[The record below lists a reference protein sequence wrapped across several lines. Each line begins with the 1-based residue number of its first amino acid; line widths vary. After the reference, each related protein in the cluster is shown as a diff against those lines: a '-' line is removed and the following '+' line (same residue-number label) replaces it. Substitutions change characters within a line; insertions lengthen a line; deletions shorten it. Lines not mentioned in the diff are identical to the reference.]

1 MSTLSLL
8 CAAAAASLLLLTS
21 LAVRA
26 GSYSQSFALPDGTT
40 AIGGGTVLGT
50 SNANPLVASVQGGAL
65 RLVQAGVYSTV
76 SSFKLPD
83 LDAGR
88 ELQSLD
94 VSFTVR
100 MTQNGAE
107 VPADGFSLNFGPVPA
122 GHGGGPLGF
131 VMPGGLVIGWDT
143 YNNGGDPPSVEI
155 FHDGISVANALRTF
169 AYSPTTYVPVTVHWD
184 STNGLDVTYNGAV
197 VTDLKLPAGWP
208 GTGFT
213 FAFSAYTGGLSQD
226 VYIDNLSITT
236 VPVLPVE
243 TGGPVISE
251 FVADNTLRED
261 SETDTPDWI
270 EIYNGQNASATL
282 TGWHLTDDAALPAK
296 WTFPAVTMAP
306 YSYLLVSASA
316 KNRLTPADLHT
327 NFRLANEG
335 GYLALTRPDQSVA
348 DSYNYL
354 AQAEDVAY
362 GELGAA
368 RTRGYL
374 ATPSPGG
381 KNVAPQ
387 AVNGPAEDVVWSRDG
402 GLVTGATPVSITVPA
417 GATVRYTTNG
427 TVPNETS
434 PAYAAPFNVTTTT
447 TLRARVY
454 RPDALPGSVSSRTF
468 LLIDSSLSS
477 YNGAGQP
484 AFSSNLPVIVLDS
497 FGVPV
502 DSVTDPGAARPFR
515 LTYGVVIGK
524 DPITGRARLTD
535 VPDFQGRGGTH
546 VRGESSSGFPHKSW
560 AWETWDNEGRDKD
573 VPILGMPEESDWA
586 LHGPWSDKTLM
597 RNYLVYSTFAESA
610 AGYFAPRTRFVEV
623 FFNQEAGQ
631 PVSYADYRGIYL
643 LVEKPK
649 QGRNRVDVAKT
660 NPLVTDPL
668 LVQGGYVF
676 KHDKNAPGST
686 QWYTATYNQFM
697 EGHDPEALNT
707 AQFNYLSGY
716 LNAFEA
722 ALAGSN
728 FTHPT
733 TGYQAWLDRGTFM
746 DAQWAVEISKQV
758 DGYVYSTYFNK
769 DRGGRM
775 KAGPL
780 WDFNISLGNA
790 DYATGETPTGWLYDS
805 AGTATGTG
813 GMWYPR
819 LHQDVDYRQFHF
831 DRYWQLRRSLWG
843 TAAINTRIDDT
854 AAMLREGSAVTIT
867 NNMSTTVQN
876 PAARHFRKYAI
887 LGQRHWPNPASS
899 TTLTS
904 YQAEVNAMK
913 TWITTRLTWLDDQFY
928 SGTTVLRPPLFSHP
942 GGIVSTPFSLT
953 IDRYTGTPPA
963 GRTYTAGTIYYT
975 LDGSDPRSPYVPD
988 NGRTLVAENSPCR
1001 VLVPFADIGA
1011 TWRSLGFND
1020 AAWFAGVQGVGY
1032 DDAVDYNPYIGANL
1046 EAPNPVMKGVNQT
1059 CYIRIPFTTTAA
1071 QMDGINFLKLR
1082 IRRDDG
1088 FVAYLNGTKIADS
1101 YAPATLTWNFAATPS
1116 AFDETI
1122 AKTLAEF
1129 DCTANLA
1136 ALQMGKNLLAI
1147 HGLNF
1152 GINSSDFLC
1161 QAVLETGIRSSTP
1174 NAPSANAVA
1183 YTGPLALNASA
1194 TVKARVLDTATNSW
1208 TPVTEGSFI
1217 VNAVPA
1223 SAANLVVSEMN
1234 YNPSDPTLGEA
1245 AAGFTAANDF
1255 EYVELL
1261 NIGASAVDLTGV
1273 AFTAGIGFQF
1283 TAALSPSLLRLE
1295 SGERVVVAEN
1305 PAAFAMRYGTSAGL
1319 KLAGPYSG
1327 NLSNGGETLT
1337 LLAAAA
1343 GVIKNF
1349 AWLDTEPWPVDADG
1363 AGYSLVL
1370 NDPPANPDHS
1380 LPGSWRSSAQAGG
1393 TPGAPN
1399 GTPPPNNPA
1408 SDDDNDGLA
1417 AVVEHALGLNPSV
1430 PNGTPVLQTR
1440 SQDFIVNNVPGT
1452 YLVLEFTRSLTAD
1465 GVTVTPELSATL
1477 SSWSA
1482 APLTFIS
1489 TRNNGDGTATITWR
1503 TTAPRD
1509 TLSRV
1514 FLRLR
1519 VE

>member
-1 MSTLSLL
+1 M
-8 CAAAAASLLLLTS
+8 
-21 LAVRA
+21 
-26 GSYSQSFALPDGTT
+26 
-40 AIGGGTVLGT
+40 IGGGTVLGT

-65 RLVQAGVYSTV
+65 RLAQAGIYSTI

-88 ELQSLD
+88 ELQSFD
-94 VSFTVR
+94 VTFTAR
-100 MTQNGAE
+100 MTQFGAE
-107 VPADGFSLNFGPVPA
+107 VPADGFSLNFGSIPA

-169 AYSPTTYVPVTVHWD
+169 AYSATTYVPVTVHWD

-208 GTGFT
+208 GAGYT

-226 VYIDNLSITT
+226 VYLDNLTITT
-236 VPVLPVE
+236 VVQPLIE
-243 TGGPVISE
+243 TGGPVINE

-270 EIYNGQNASATL
+270 EIYNGQNATATL
-282 TGWHLTDDAALPAK
+282 TGWHLTDDAALPVK

-306 YSYLLVSASA
+306 YSYLLVSASS
-316 KNRLTPADLHT
+316 KDRLTPADLHT

-335 GYLALTRPDQSVA
+335 GYLALTRADSSVA
-348 DSYNYL
+348 DSYTYL

-374 ATPSPGG
+374 STPSPGG
-381 KNVAPQ
+381 RNVAPQ
-387 AVNGPAEDVVWSRDG
+387 ATGAPAEDVVWSRDG
-402 GLVTGATPVSITVPA
+402 GLITGATPVSITVPA

-427 TVPNETS
+427 TVPTDTS
-434 PAYAAPFNVTTTT
+434 TAYAAPFNVSATT
-447 TLRARVY
+447 TLRARVF

-468 LLIDSSLSS
+468 LLLDSSLSS
-477 YNGAGQP
+477 FNGAGQP

-502 DSVTDPGAARPFR
+502 DSVTDPAAARPFR

-546 VRGESSSGFPHKSW
+546 VRGESSSGFPHKSY

-631 PVSYADYRGIYL
+631 PVSYSDYRGIYL

-686 QWYTATYNQFM
+686 QWNTATYGQFM
-697 EGHDPEALNT
+697 EGHDPEALNS
-707 AQFNYLSGY
+707 AQFSYLSGY
-716 LNAFEA
+716 LNSFEA
-722 ALAGSN
+722 ALAGPN
-728 FTHPT
+728 FANPA
-733 TGYQAWLDRGTFM
+733 TGYQAWMDRGTFI

-758 DGYVYSTYFNK
+758 DGYVFSTYFNK
-769 DRGGRM
+769 DRGGKI

-790 DYATGETPTGWLYDS
+790 DYATGDTPTGWLYDT

-819 LHQDVDYRQFHF
+819 LHQDADYRQFHF
-831 DRYWQLRRSLWG
+831 DRFWQLRRSLWT
-843 TAAINTRIDDT
+843 TAAITARIDST
-854 AAMLREGSAVTIT
+854 AATLRDGSTTTIT
-867 NNMSTTVQN
+867 NNMPTTVQN
-876 PAARHFRKYAI
+876 PAARHFRKYQI
-887 LGQRHWPNPASS
+887 LGVRHWPNPASATS
-899 TTLTS
+899 LTS
-904 YQAEVNAMK
+904 YQAEVDAMK
-913 TWITTRLTWLDDQFY
+913 TWLNTRLTWLDDQLFT
-928 SGTTVLRPPLFSHP
+928 GTTVLRPPSFSHP

-953 IDRYTGTPPA
+953 ISHYAGTPPA
-963 GRTYTAGTIYYT
+963 GKTYTTGTIYYT
-975 LDGSDPRSPYVPD
+975 LDGTDPRTPNLPD
-988 NGRTLVAENSPCR
+988 NARTLVPENAPCR
-1001 VLVPFADIGA
+1001 VLVPTNDIGA
-1011 TWRSLGFND
+1011 TWREFAYND
-1020 AAWFAGVQGVGY
+1020 ATWFAGPQGVGY
-1032 DDAVDYNPYIGANL
+1032 DDNPDYNPYIGTNL
-1046 EAPNPVMKGVNQT
+1046 EAPNPVMKGLNQT
-1059 CYIRIPFTTTAA
+1059 CYIRIPFTTTSA
-1071 QMDGINFLKLR
+1071 QLDAINYLKLR

-1088 FVAYLNGTKIADS
+1088 FVAYLNGTRIASD
-1101 YAPATLTWNFAATPS
+1101 YAPATLTWNSAATPS
-1116 AFDETI
+1116 AFDEAI

-1136 ALQMGKNLLAI
+1136 ALQLGNNLLAI

-1161 QAVLETGIRSSTP
+1161 QAVLETGISSGTP

-1183 YTGPLALNASA
+1183 YTGPLALNTSA
-1194 TVKARVLDTATNSW
+1194 TVKARVHDTATNSW
-1208 TPVTEGSFI
+1208 TPITEGSFI
-1217 VNAVPA
+1217 VDAVPA

-1234 YNPSDPTLGEA
+1234 YNPSDPTPAEI
-1245 AAGFTAANDF
+1245 AAGFTAGNDF

-1273 AFTAGIGFQF
+1273 SFTAGIGFQF

-1295 SGERVVVAEN
+1295 PGQRVVVAEN
-1305 PAAFAMRYGTSAGL
+1305 PAAFTMRYGTSAGL
-1319 KLAGPYSG
+1319 KLTGPYSG

-1337 LLAAAA
+1337 LLNAAA
-1343 GVIKNF
+1343 GIMKSF
-1349 AWLDTEPWPVDADG
+1349 AWFDAEPWPVDADG
-1363 AGYSLVL
+1363 NGFSLVL
-1370 NDPPANPDHS
+1370 NNPPANPDHS
-1380 LPGSWRSSAQAGG
+1380 LPESWRSSAQAGG
-1393 TPGAPN
+1393 TPGSNN
-1399 GTPPPNNPA
+1399 GTAPPVNPA

-1417 AVVEHALGLNPSV
+1417 AVVEHALGLNPAV

-1440 SQDFIVNNVPGT
+1440 SQDFVVNNVPGT
-1452 YLVLEFTRSLTAD
+1452 YLVIEFQRTLSAD
-1465 GVTVTPELSATL
+1465 GVTITPELSTAL
-1477 SSWSA
+1477 NSWPA
-1482 APLTFIS
+1482 AALTYVS
-1489 TRNNGDGTATITWR
+1489 TRNNGDGTATVIWR
-1503 TTAPRD
+1503 STALRD

-1519 VE
+1519 VD